1 MKKILLLFTALLFS
15 FSFATAQQEV
25 GQQFANNHFE
35 QWRNETSSRVAPVSW
50 NSLNSGSGNWQ
61 GTAAKDFIAK
71 STDTHPNASGQYS
84 VQLKCVGIWIVL
96 ATIPANGGI
105 TTGRFNA
112 GSTTAS
118 DPANC
123 TYTSSE
129 SGFNHPLTSYPD
141 SVYVWTKTSISN
153 SSHKARF
160 NIVIHK
166 YVPGVTAM
174 YQDPAPNGGG
184 VVNTST
190 AVNTQKEVATAWL
203 NFNTSGQW
211 VQQKVAF
218 NYNDY
223 GNEPAYVLATFST
236 NQTAGTGTSGDKL
249 LFDDIVLIY
258 NTRLASLTVNGTAIA
273 GFNPDVTTY
282 TYSTPF
288 CEGATPNFAGT
299 CASAHASARLYH
311 TPTVAEPYAI
321 VRVEHQNQESTVYK
335 DYTINCTV
343 IAPPAAPVATAPD
356 PICAPA
362 AQNVTLTATSEGAT
376 SYNWYTSAEGSE
388 HQTVTTNNYT
398 AYNVLGTQ
406 DFYVSAVNSTGCE
419 SSRSHVAAT
428 VNLIPGNPTPAETS
442 TICSGY
448 TATFSATLPAGDNLQ
463 CHWYTSNTST
473 EVLGTDNPLVIE
485 NCTANTTRY
494 VSTYNT
500 ATGCESG
507 RVAVS
512 VNVTPSPAAPTPAA
526 TTSVCYGATGTFSV
540 TLPTG
545 DNLVCHWYETATSTE
560 LLGSETSLEVAN
572 LTENTTKYAS
582 TYNSVTGCESGRVAV
597 TITINALPAA
607 PTVNNTA
614 ICGAGEATLSVQ
626 AVSGESYLW
635 FETATGGESLRT
647 GASWTDNITENTT
660 LYVEAVSTDGC
671 HSSSRTAATATVKS
685 VPTAPSASDAS
696 RCGTGNLTLSVNDA
710 QDGYTYNWYLNN
722 ELVNTDINYTIEDLS
737 ATTTYNV
744 TATLDGC
751 ESEASSVTATINAI
765 PAAPVAYGDSVCGSG
780 EVTLNVQTISG
791 NSYLWFENATGG
803 ESIHNGDSWT
813 GDITENTTLYV
824 EAVSSESC
832 HSASRTAV
840 TAKVNA
846 IPEAPLAQNLN
857 LCGSG
862 KAVMTA
868 VPAENCVCQ
877 WFNSNNEP
885 VTTGVSDDSKTLTV
899 NNVSSNTVYY
909 VRSYNE
915 TTQCHSENATVE
927 VIVAT
932 IPGRPTLAGS
942 FARCGS
948 GELTLSATPGSN
960 ANSLRWYSSD
970 GTQLGEGLEY
980 TTGSLSE
987 NTDFTVK
994 SYNTDTGCESTSIT
1008 VTATINAIPAT
1019 PEVSGTTTICSGQ
1032 STTLTA
1038 TSDTQA
1044 TGFQWF
1050 KNEELV
1056 CENATFNT
1064 PALNEGTT
1072 FSVKAINSTTFCES
1086 ATSSVVITVN
1096 ANPTAPVA
1104 YADTACQGETVIL
1117 NSEAAT
1123 GYTCYWYAD
1132 ETSTTVIA
1140 TGNSFSSTELSVG
1153 ETTFYVNQKND
1164 ETGCQSTR
1172 TAVNA
1177 MVHPTY
1183 AVDYPVTACDSFVW
1197 NNETFKS
1204 TGNYERTLS
1213 SINGCDS
1220 VVTLQLTVNHSYDIT
1235 IDTTVCDLFVW
1246 NDQEY
1251 RESDVLTHLY
1261 TSAQQC
1267 DSLVTINLTVLKSTV
1282 GEDHIYLCSNELP
1295 YNYNDLYTVT
1305 AAGNFDVHTTN
1316 AAGCD
1321 STIHLTVTV
1330 NNQPGL
1336 ATNLTPGARC
1346 GEGSVRLVATF
1357 GTNGTTCR
1365 WYASETSEEV
1375 LYEGGSFNTPSIAES
1390 STYYVTSYNAYS
1402 GHPCESGRQAVIA
1415 TVNAIPTA
1423 PVVENQVRC
1432 GNGEVEF
1439 TAQIDESATTCR
1451 WFLTETATTP
1461 STTGLEFSTNIY
1473 VNNGETSFYVE
1484 SYNAGTTCKSGKQEV
1499 VATAY
1504 SIPNVPVLAGQSN
1517 CGPAQFHVNAP
1528 ATGFYKWYES
1538 AESTEALD
1546 ITDNTT
1552 PLVSASRNYYIS
1564 QNINYT
1570 NITCESERA
1579 ALALTIYPV
1588 YEPQFVFDTLC
1599 QGDTYTQHGIRETFN
1614 EAGSFDRI
1622 INTISSNGCD
1632 SLVTLR
1638 LWVKEIRSSEF
1649 SATEC
1654 VSYTWN
1660 GETFTQSGDIVRHF
1674 TSSIGCDSVVT
1685 LHLTINPAYNKTVEM
1700 TICES
1705 ALPFTWNGKTFP
1717 MGTQSGYY
1725 EYTYYGRAQ
1734 TNCDSTVKLQLTI
1747 SNQYVTNLNEDICE
1761 GESYNFGEKVLT
1773 ESGIYYDTL
1782 IAHNLC
1788 DSIIILKL
1796 NVHEL
1801 HTTLLNDEI
1810 CLGETYVNHG
1820 FNITPT
1826 EAGNHEYEKVVK
1838 TSFGCDSTVRLTLVV
1853 HPSYIFEPETASI
1866 CDNKE
1871 YVWAGHEYI
1880 DIGQRT
1886 ARTYITRTY
1895 IIWDSLT
1902 TVNGCDSIYKLTL
1915 TVNPSFYDEKADV
1928 TCDNV
1933 NYEWEGHEHIV
1944 IGQLEAGNHIFW
1956 DSLSTVNDCDSVY
1969 KLTLTVNQSKHSDI
1983 YASICQGEVYTYN
1996 NRNYSVTGDY
2006 DNTFATSLGCDST
2019 VTLHLTVNP
2028 TFDIDTNITI
2038 CEGALPYTFADTIFY
2053 QSGSKDVYLHTEN
2066 GCDSIYHVT
2075 LQVTPFLTKS
2085 VSDEICDNELPYHYL
2100 DSTFYRSGVYE
2111 VIETHDDG
2119 CNEIT
2124 TLTLIVNP
2132 TYEQDDY
2139 ATACGSYTLIR
2150 STYSR
2155 IITESGIYTDT
2166 LSTVKG
2172 CDSIVH
2178 LNVTIYPTFYQK
2190 DEDETCDD
2198 SEYVWEGHERI
2209 VIGQLQAGEYTFWDS
2224 LKTVNDCDSVYELA
2238 LTVYPSYDVT
2248 FDTTVCDLFIW
2259 NEEEYTESGT
2269 FTQNFTTING
2279 CDSVVN
2285 VNLTVNHSYD
2295 ITIDT
2300 TVCDLFVWN
2309 NQEYTES
2316 DILTHLYTSAQ
2327 QCDSL
2332 VTINLT
2338 VNHSVEQNETLTICQ
2353 SELPYP
2359 WRDIIFE
2366 VGTVS
2371 GEYTFVRETALHCD
2385 SVVILNLTVNPNNE
2399 FFDDP
2404 VTICQGETYT
2414 WNDQVITES
2423 GLYTDTVDN
2432 QYGCYDVYKLMVTVN
2447 PTYSFDEYD
2456 TVCQNGL
2463 PIVWRGRTF
2472 NQASSYDFVYET
2484 INGCDSIY
2492 HFTLSVNPSYL
2503 FEEND
2508 DVCTNET
2515 YVWEGHESIEIGQ
2528 MTVGTHIIWDS
2539 LSTVNGCDSVYKL
2552 TLKVHPTYYFE
2563 ESDNA
2568 CDNEDYVWEGHE
2580 TVEIGQLAVGTHII
2594 WDSLTTA
2601 NGCDSV
2607 YRLTLTV
2614 NPTYFDTDED
2624 IICDNEIYVWEG
2636 HESVEIGQ
2644 RTAGTHIIWDSLKTA
2659 NGCDSVFM
2667 LTLTVNPT
2675 AHSIESASACSNE
2688 DSYIWH
2694 ERSIIESGVYYDTL
2708 STALG
2713 CDSVCELHFT
2723 LLEPSSAEFADTT
2736 CANNAYTA
2744 YGFNIENLP
2753 AGDTTLLRV
2762 TKNSVGCD
2770 STITVLLNVKPISE
2784 TTFDT
2789 INCGAFLWNN
2799 TWYQESGQYQQIF
2812 EAANGCDSIVTMNLI
2827 VDTPS
2832 RDTVYAT
2839 ACDLY
2844 EWDGTIYNQS
2854 GIYSK
2859 IYPQAVGCDSIAVLL
2874 LTINH
2879 SQEVT
2884 FYDTTCLDE
2893 IYQGYGF
2900 DTLITQVG
2908 NIQLQ
2913 RIDST
2918 IAGCDS
2924 TINVMLRV
2932 YASYHTV
2939 DSASTCDNEP
2949 YTWQGSSYDEAG
2961 TYTVSYTSVHGCDS
2975 THVLVLEVYPTYNID
2990 IEDTATVGVPYHK
3003 YGLNFTPQAVG
3014 TLHIPVPNITVMGC
3028 DSILNIT
3035 LEVVDGSS
3043 IEQYRL
3049 DNAILLYPN
3058 PTENVFT
3065 VSSSLDAIKELTIFD
3080 NNGKAVLYQSLNGN
3094 NGTVNVETLAPGIY
3108 FVKLETEHG
3117 IVHKKLIV
3125 R

>member
-50 NSLNSGSGNWQ
+50 NSLNSGSGNLQ
-61 GTAAKDFIAK
+61 STAAKDFIAK

-84 VQLKCVGIWIVL
+84 VQLQCVGIWIVIT
-96 ATIPANGGI
+96 TIPANGGI

-118 DPANC
+118 DPMNC

-141 SVYVWTKTSISN
+141 SVYVWTKTSISK

-174 YQDPAPNGGG
+174 YQDPAPDGGG

-190 AVNTQKEVATAWL
+190 TANTQKEVATATL

-258 NTRLASLTVNGTAIA
+258 NTRLASLKANNVAIS
-273 GFNPDVTTY
+273 GFNPDITTY
-282 TYSTPF
+282 TYPL
-288 CEGATPNFAGT
+288 CEGADFPTITFS
-299 CASAHASARLYH
+299 CQSAHANATITHAATTS
-311 TPTVAEPYAI
+311 EPYTTI
-321 VRVEHQNQESTVYK
+321 RVTHLNQESTVYK
-335 DYTINCTV
+335 DYTINYEITNPTIPIVENNINKCYGNPIEITAIIPEGCTGYWS
-343 IAPPAAPVATAPD
+343 TGD
-356 PICAPA
+356 PTVPER
-362 AQNVTLTATSEGAT
+362 TGS
-376 SYNWYTSAEGSE
+376 SYLYTGNEN
-388 HQTVTTNNYT
+388 TTI
-398 AYNVLGTQ
+398 NVLSHHNVAGCNSG
-406 DFYVSAVNSTGCE
+406 VASVN
-419 SSRSHVAAT
+419 
-428 VNLIPGNPTPAETS
+428 VNVYPQIDTPVPGETTS
-442 TICSGY
+442 ICPGS
-448 TATFSATLPAGDNLQ
+448 TATFSAALPTGENLQ
-463 CHWYTSNTST
+463 LRWYETATST
-473 EVLGTDNPLVIE
+473 TVLGTDNVLEID
-485 NCTANTTRY
+485 NLTATTTRY
-494 VSTYNT
+494 ASTYNP
-500 ATGCESG
+500 ATGCESD
-507 RVAVS
+507 RVAVTVY
-512 VNVTPSPAAPTPAA
+512 VNDLPAAPTAAA
-526 TTSVCYGATGTFSV
+526 TTSVCYGATGTFSA

-545 DNLVCHWYETATSTE
+545 DNLMCHWYETATSTTV
-560 LLGSETSLEVAN
+560 LDTNNVLEIAN
-572 LTENTTKYAS
+572 LTANTTKYVS
-582 TYNSVTGCESGRVAV
+582 TYSSATTCESERVAV
-597 TITINALPAA
+597 TVNVNALPAA
-607 PTVNNTA
+607 PSVNNTA

-635 FETATGGESLRT
+635 FENATGGESIHN
-647 GASWTDNITENTT
+647 GNSWTGDITENTT
-660 LYVEAVSTDGC
+660 LYVEAVSAEGC

-696 RCGTGNLTLSVNDA
+696 HCGTGNLTLSVNDA
-710 QDGYTYNWYLNN
+710 QDGYTYNWYLIN
-722 ELVNTDINYTIEDLS
+722 ELVNTGINYTIEDLS
-737 ATTTYNV
+737 VTTTYNV

-765 PAAPVAYGDSVCGSG
+765 PAAPVVYSDSVCGSG

-824 EAVSSESC
+824 EAVSAESC
-832 HSASRTAV
+832 HSATRTAV

-846 IPEAPLAQNLN
+846 IPVAPLAQNLN

-868 VPAENCVCQ
+868 IPAENCICQ

-885 VTTGVSDDSKTLTV
+885 ITTGVSDDSKTLTV
-899 NNVSSNTVYY
+899 NTVSSSTIYY

-932 IPGRPTLAGS
+932 IPGRPTMAGS
-942 FARCGS
+942 FARCGA
-948 GELTLSATPGSN
+948 GELTLSAIPGN
-960 ANSLRWYSSD
+960 DANSLRWFNSN

-980 TTGSLSE
+980 TTESLSE

-994 SYNTDTGCESTSIT
+994 SYNSENGCVSTSSLS
-1008 VTATINAIPAT
+1008 VTATINAVPAI
-1019 PEVSGTTTICSGQ
+1019 PEVSGNTTLCTGQ
-1032 STTLTA
+1032 STSLTA
-1038 TSDTQA
+1038 TSDAQA
-1044 TGFQWF
+1044 TSFQWF

-1056 CENATFNT
+1056 CENATFIT
-1064 PALNEGTT
+1064 PALNESTT
-1072 FSVKAINSTTFCES
+1072 YRVKAINSTTLCES
-1086 ATSSVVITVN
+1086 AVSNVVITVN
-1096 ANPTAPVA
+1096 ANPIAPVA
-1104 YADTACQGETVIL
+1104 YADTACKGETIIL
-1117 NSEAAT
+1117 ISEAAA
-1123 GYTCYWYAD
+1123 GHTCYWYAD

-1153 ETTFYVNQKND
+1153 ETTFYVNQKNN

-1177 MVHPTY
+1177 MVYPTY

-1204 TGNYERTLS
+1204 SGNYERTLS
-1213 SINGCDS
+1213 SINSCDS
-1220 VVTLQLTVNHSYDIT
+1220 VVTLQLTINHSYDIT

-1305 AAGNFDVHTTN
+1305 AAGIFDVHTTN

-1330 NNQPGL
+1330 NNQPAL
-1336 ATNLTPGARC
+1336 ATNLTSGARC
-1346 GEGSVRLVATF
+1346 GEGSVRLSATF

-1375 LYEGGSFNTPSIAES
+1375 LFEGGSFNTPSIAET
-1390 STYYVTSYNAYS
+1390 STYYVSSYNNYN

-1415 TVNAIPTA
+1415 TVNANPTA

-1432 GNGEVEF
+1432 GDGEISF

-1451 WFLTETATTP
+1451 WYLTNTATTP
-1461 STTGLEFSTNIY
+1461 SATGLEFSTNIF
-1473 VNNGETSFYVE
+1473 VNNGETFFYVE
-1484 SYNAGTTCKSGKQEV
+1484 SYNANTTCKSEKQAV
-1499 VATAY
+1499 TATAY
-1504 SIPNVPVLAGQSN
+1504 PIPAAPVLAGQSN
-1517 CGPAQFHVNAP
+1517 CGPARFHINAP
-1528 ATGFYKWYES
+1528 ATGFYKWYDN
-1538 AESTEALD
+1538 AESTVALD

-1552 PLVSASRNYYIS
+1552 PLISASRNYYIS
-1564 QNINYT
+1564 QNINYS
-1570 NITCESERA
+1570 NIICESKKSV
-1579 ALALTIYPV
+1579 LALTIYPV
-1588 YEPQFVFDTLC
+1588 YEPQVIFDTLC
-1599 QGDTYTQHGIRETFN
+1599 QGDTYTQHGIRETFD

-1638 LWVKEIRSSEF
+1638 LWVKEIRNSEF

-1660 GETFTQSGDIVRHF
+1660 DETFTQSGDFVRHF

-1685 LHLTINPAYNKTVEM
+1685 LHLTINPVYNKTVDM

-1705 ALPFTWNGKTFP
+1705 ALPFTWNDKTFP
-1717 MGTQSGYY
+1717 IGTPSGNY
-1725 EYTYYGRAQ
+1725 EHTYFGHAQ
-1734 TNCDSTVKLQLTI
+1734 TGCDSTVKLQLTI
-1747 SNQYVTNLNEDICE
+1747 SNQYVTNLNKDICE
-1761 GESYNFGEKVLT
+1761 GESYNFGERVLT

-1782 IAHNLC
+1782 LAHNLC

-1810 CLGETYVNHG
+1810 CLGETYVNYG
-1820 FNITPT
+1820 FNITPM
-1826 EAGNHEYEKVVK
+1826 EAGSHDYEKVVK
-1838 TSFGCDSTVRLTLVV
+1838 TSFGCDSTVKLTLVV

-1866 CDNKE
+1866 CDNEE
-1871 YVWAGHEYI
+1871 YVWTGHEHI
-1880 DIGQRT
+1880 VIGQRT
-1886 ARTYITRTY
+1886 AGTY

-1902 TVNGCDSIYKLTL
+1902 TANGCDSVYKLTL
-1915 TVNPSFYDEKADV
+1915 TVNPSFYNESTAT
-1928 TCDNV
+1928 TCDNI
-1933 NYEWEGHEHIV
+1933 NYVWTGHEHIQ
-1944 IGQLEAGNHIFW
+1944 IGQLDAGTYTFW
-1956 DSLSTVNDCDSVY
+1956 DSLMTTNQCDSVY
-1969 KLTLTVNQSKHSDI
+1969 KLTLTVNQTKHTDL
-1983 YASICQGEVYTYN
+1983 YASICHGEVYTYN
-1996 NRNYSVTGDY
+1996 NKNYSTAGDY
-2006 DNTFATSLGCDST
+2006 DHNFETTLGCDSI

-2028 TFDIDTNITI
+2028 KFDIDTTVSI

-2053 QSGSKDVYLHTEN
+2053 QGGSKDVFLHTQF

-2075 LQVTPFLTKS
+2075 LQVNPFLTKS

-2111 VIETHDDG
+2111 ITETHDDG

-2124 TLTLIVNP
+2124 TLTLTVNP

-2139 ATACGSYTLIR
+2139 ATACGSYTLVR
-2150 STYSR
+2150 PTYSR
-2155 IITESGIYTDT
+2155 IITQSGIYTDT

-2178 LNVTIYPTFYQK
+2178 LHLTIYPTYYY
-2190 DEDETCDD
+2190 EEEGTTCDN
-2198 SEYVWEGHERI
+2198 ETYVWEGHEHI
-2209 VIGQLQAGEYTFWDS
+2209 QIGVREEGTYTFWDS
-2224 LKTVNDCDSVYELA
+2224 LKTINSCDSVYELT
-2238 LTVYPSYDVT
+2238 LTVHPSYDVT
-2248 FDTTVCDLFIW
+2248 FDTTVCDLFVW
-2259 NEEEYTESGT
+2259 NEEEYTESGI
-2269 FTQNFTTING
+2269 FTQNFTTINN
-2279 CDSVVN
+2279 CDSVVS
-2285 VNLTVNHSYD
+2285 VHLTVNHSYD
-2295 ITIDT
+2295 ISIDT

-2316 DILTHLYTSAQ
+2316 DVLTHLYTSAQ

-2353 SELPYP
+2353 SQLPYP
-2359 WRDIIFE
+2359 WRDTTFE

-2371 GEYTFVRETALHCD
+2371 GEYTFVRETAQHCD

-2404 VTICQGETYT
+2404 VIMCQGETFT
-2414 WNDQVITES
+2414 WNGQVITES

-2432 QYGCYDVYKLMVTVN
+2432 QYGCYDVYKLLVTVH
-2447 PTYSFDEYD
+2447 PTYDFYEYD
-2456 TVCQNGL
+2456 TVCQNEL
-2463 PIVWRGRTF
+2463 PIEWRGRSF
-2472 NQASSYDFVYET
+2472 NAAASYDFVYPT
-2484 INGCDSIY
+2484 INNCDSTY
-2492 HFTLSVNPSYL
+2492 HFTLTVNPSYL
-2503 FEEND
+2503 YEEND
-2508 DVCTNET
+2508 DVCANET
-2515 YVWEGHESIEIGQ
+2515 YVWEGHEYIQIEQ
-2528 MTVGTHIIWDS
+2528 MAVGTHTIWDS
-2539 LSTVNGCDSVYKL
+2539 LTTVNGCDSVYKL
-2552 TLKVHPTYYFE
+2552 TLNVHPSYYFE
-2563 ESDNA
+2563 ESDET
-2568 CDNEDYVWEGHE
+2568 CDNENYVWEGHAIQ
-2580 TVEIGQLAVGTHII
+2580 IGQRETGTYII

-2607 YRLTLTV
+2607 YKLTLTV
-2614 NPTYFDTDED
+2614 HQSYFEENEAVT
-2624 IICDNEIYVWEG
+2624 CDNEIFVWEG
-2636 HESVEIGQ
+2636 HETVEIGQ
-2644 RTAGTHIIWDSLKTA
+2644 RSAGTHIIWDSLITV

-2667 LTLTVNPT
+2667 LMLTVNPT
-2675 AHSIESASACSNE
+2675 AHSIENASACSNE

-2694 ERSIIESGVYYDTL
+2694 GRTITETGIYFDTL
-2708 STALG
+2708 ATMLA
-2713 CDSVCELHFT
+2713 CDSVCELRFT
-2723 LLEPSSAEFADTT
+2723 LLEPTSATFVDTT
-2736 CANNAYTA
+2736 CANSTYTA

-2770 STITVLLNVKPISE
+2770 STITVLLNVKPIFE
-2784 TTFDT
+2784 TSFDT
-2789 INCGAFLWNN
+2789 INCGALLWNN
-2799 TWYQESGQYQQIF
+2799 TWYQESGQYQQVF

-2832 RDTVYAT
+2832 RDTAYVT
-2839 ACDLY
+2839 ACDFY

-2854 GIYSK
+2854 GTYSK
-2859 IYPQAVGCDSIAVLL
+2859 IYPQPVGCDSIAVLL

-2884 FYDTTCLDE
+2884 FYDTTCLGE

-2908 NIQLQ
+2908 NIQIQ
-2913 RIDST
+2913 RVDNT
-2918 IAGCDS
+2918 VAGCDS

-2932 YASYHTV
+2932 YASYLII
-2939 DSASTCDNEP
+2939 DSVSTCDNEP
-2949 YTWQGSSYDEAG
+2949 YTWQGSSYNESG

-2975 THVLVLEVYPTYNID
+2975 THVLVLEVYPTYNVD
-2990 IEDTATVGVPYHK
+2990 IEDTAVVGVPYHK
-3003 YGLNFTPQAVG
+3003 YGLNFTPQNVG

-3049 DNAILLYPN
+3049 ANTISLYPN

-3065 VSSSLDAIKELTIFD
+3065 VNSSLDAIKELTIFD
-3080 NNGKAVLYQSLNGN
+3080 NNGKAVLYQSINGN
-3094 NGTVNVETLAPGIY
+3094 NGSVNVEALAPGIY
-3108 FVKLETEHG
+3108 FVQLETEHG

>member
-1 MKKILLLFTALLFS
+1 MKKFLLLFTALLFS
-15 FSFATAQQEV
+15 CNFAWAQLGV
-25 GQQFANNHFE
+25 GQQFANNDFE
-35 QWRNETSSRVAPVSW
+35 QWRNESGSRRAPVSW
-50 NSLNSGSGNWQ
+50 NSLNSGTGSLVSL
-61 GTAAKDFIAK
+61 AAKNFVSE
-71 STDTHPNASGQYS
+71 STDVSPNTSGTS
-84 VQLKCVGIWIVL
+84 CVQLICISVAGVK
-96 ATIPANGGI
+96 ANGGL
-105 TTGRFNA
+105 TCGRFNA
-112 GSTTAS
+112 GSMSPS
-118 DPANC
+118 DPKNC
-123 TYTSSE
+123 TYTSSV

-174 YQDPAPNGGG
+174 YQDPAPDGGG

-343 IAPPAAPVATAPD
+343 IAPPAAPVVSAPD

-362 AQNVTLTATSEGAT
+362 AVPVTLTATSADAT
-376 SYNWYTSAEGSE
+376 SYNWYTSETGTDHETSTSNTY
-388 HQTVTTNNYT
+388 TVQ
-398 AYNVLGTQ
+398 NVLGTQ

-448 TATFSATLPAGDNLQ
+448 TATFNATLPAGDNLQ

-494 VSTYNT
+494 ASTYNT

-507 RVAVS
+507 RVAVT
-512 VNVTPSPAAPTPAA
+512 VNVTPSPAAPTAAA
-526 TTSVCYGATGTFSV
+526 TTSVCYGATGTFSA

-545 DNLVCHWYETATSTE
+545 DNLMCHWYETATSTD
-560 LLGSETSLEVAN
+560 LLGSETNLEVAN
-572 LTENTTKYAS
+572 LTANTTRYVS
-582 TYNSVTGCESGRVAV
+582 TYSSATTCESERVAV
-597 TITINALPAA
+597 TVNVNALPAA
-607 PTVNNTA
+607 PSVNNTA

-635 FETATGGESLRT
+635 FENATGGESLQT
-647 GASWTDNITENTT
+647 GNSWTGHITENTT
-660 LYVEAVSTDGC
+660 LYVEAVSAEGC

-685 VPTAPSASDAS
+685 VPTAPSVTDAS
-696 RCGTGNLTLSVNDA
+696 RCGTGNLTLSINGA
-710 QDGYTYNWYLNN
+710 QGGYTYNWYLNN
-722 ELVNTDINYTIEDLS
+722 ELVNTGINYTIEDLS
-737 ATTTYNV
+737 VTTTYNV

-751 ESEASSVTATINAI
+751 ESEASSVTATINTI

-780 EVTLNVQTISG
+780 EVTLSVQTVSG
-791 NSYLWFENATGG
+791 NSYLWFESTTGG

-824 EAVSSESC
+824 EAVSAESC

-899 NNVSSNTVYY
+899 NNVSSSTVYY

-927 VIVAT
+927 ITVAT
-932 IPGRPTLAGS
+932 VPGRPTLAGS
-942 FARCGS
+942 FARCGA

-980 TTGSLSE
+980 TTESLSE

-1038 TSDTQA
+1038 TSDAQA

-1050 KNEELV
+1050 NGEELV

-1064 PALNEGTT
+1064 PALNESTT
-1072 FSVKAINSTTFCES
+1072 YRVKAINSTTLCES

-1104 YADTACQGETVIL
+1104 YADTACQGETIIL
-1117 NSEAAT
+1117 ISEAAT

-1140 TGNSFSSTELSVG
+1140 TGNTYTSSELSVG
-1153 ETTFYVNQKND
+1153 ENTLYVNQKNN

-1177 MVHPTY
+1177 QVYPTY

-1220 VVTLQLTVNHSYDIT
+1220 VVTLQLTVNPSKHTHLDE
-1235 IDTTVCDLFVW
+1235 TVCDQFEW
-1246 NDQEY
+1246 NGNIHT
-1251 RESDVLTHLY
+1251 ESGELNGRFT
-1261 TSAQQC
+1261 TQAGC

-1330 NNQPGL
+1330 NNQPGV

-1375 LYEGGSFNTPSIAES
+1375 LFEGNTFNTPSIAES

-1432 GNGEVEF
+1432 GDGEISF

-1484 SYNAGTTCKSGKQEV
+1484 SYNDGTTCKSGKQEV

-1717 MGTQSGYY
+1717 MGTPSGYY

-1761 GESYNFGEKVLT
+1761 GESYNFGENVLT

-1801 HTTLLNDEI
+1801 HTTLLDGEI

-1838 TSFGCDSTVRLTLVV
+1838 TSFGCDSTVKLTLVV
-1853 HPSYIFEPETASI
+1853 HPSYTFEPETASI
-1866 CDNKE
+1866 CDNEE

-1886 ARTYITRTY
+1886 ARTY

-1915 TVNPSFYDEKADV
+1915 TVNPSFYDESTAN
-1928 TCDNV
+1928 TCDNIDYV
-1933 NYEWEGHEHIV
+1933 WTGHEHV
-1944 IGQLEAGNHIFW
+1944 EIGQLEAGTYTFW
-1956 DSLSTVNDCDSVY
+1956 DRLKTSNNCDSIY
-1969 KLTLTVNQSKHSDI
+1969 KLTLSVNQAKHTDI
-1983 YASICQGEVYTYN
+1983 YASICRGEIYTYN

-2124 TLTLIVNP
+2124 TLTLTVYP

-2190 DEDETCDD
+2190 DEDETCDN

-2224 LKTVNDCDSVYELA
+2224 LKTINSCDSVYELT
-2238 LTVYPSYDVT
+2238 LTVHPSYDVT
-2248 FDTTVCDLFIW
+2248 FDTTVCDLFVW

-2332 VTINLT
+2332 ITINLT

-2414 WNDQVITES
+2414 WNGQVITES

-2432 QYGCYDVYKLMVTVN
+2432 QYGCYDVYKLLVTVH
-2447 PTYSFDEYD
+2447 PTYDFYEYD

-2515 YVWEGHESIEIGQ
+2515 YVWEGHE
-2528 MTVGTHIIWDS
+2528 
-2539 LSTVNGCDSVYKL
+2539 
-2552 TLKVHPTYYFE
+2552 
-2563 ESDNA
+2563 
-2568 CDNEDYVWEGHE
+2568 

-2594 WDSLTTA
+2594 WDSLTTANGCDSVYKLTLTIHQSYFEENEAVTCDNEIFVWEGHETVEIGQRSAGPHIIWDSLKTA

-2636 HESVEIGQ
+2636 HENVEIGQ
-2644 RTAGTHIIWDSLKTA
+2644 LEAGLHIKWDSLKTA

-2694 ERSIIESGVYYDTL
+2694 GRTITETGIYFDTL
-2708 STALG
+2708 ATMLA
-2713 CDSVCELHFT
+2713 CDSVCELRFT
-2723 LLEPSSAEFADTT
+2723 LLEPTSATFVDTT
-2736 CANNAYTA
+2736 CANSPYTG
-2744 YGFNIENLP
+2744 YGFNIENLT
-2753 AGDTTLLRV
+2753 AGDTTLQRV
-2762 TKNSVGCD
+2762 IENSVGCD

-2789 INCGAFLWNN
+2789 INCGALLWNN

-2874 LTINH
+2874 LTINN
-2879 SQEVT
+2879 SKEVT
-2884 FYDTTCLDE
+2884 YYDTTCLGE

-3014 TLHIPVPNITVMGC
+3014 TLHIPVPNVTVMGC